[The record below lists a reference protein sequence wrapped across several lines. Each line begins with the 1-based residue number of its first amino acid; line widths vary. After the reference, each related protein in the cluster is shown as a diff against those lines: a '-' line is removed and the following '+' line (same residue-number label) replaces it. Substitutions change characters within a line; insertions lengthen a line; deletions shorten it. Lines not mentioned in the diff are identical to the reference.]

1 MVPWE
6 SAPVSHSFRQHS
18 RQALGKFFLAFQ
30 KDDPWWVSLLK
41 LINHD
46 DKTYLYYNAV
56 APLFEKNIRNILFKQ
71 ILVHFLAWNKDV
83 FKVL

>member
-1 MVPWE
+1 MVPWD
-6 SAPVSHSFRQHS
+6 SAPVSHSFRQRH

-30 KDDPWWVSLLK
+30 KDDPRWVSLLK
-41 LINHD
+41 PINHD

-56 APLFEKNIRNILFKQ
+56 ALFFAKIIRSILFKQ
-71 ILVHFLAWNKDV
+71 ILVHFLAWNEDV